1 MSHRDLVRNSSYNP
15 LLLLPLFH
23 SWDLFLFVLDFF
35 FFLVMNCKTYLEEAT
50 KTTVYRLK
58 KYCFYTTGIMS
69 HDPFTGFLNSSFKIS
84 V

>member
-1 MSHRDLVRNSSYNP
+1 MSHTDLVRNSSYNP
-15 LLLLPLFH
+15 LLLFPFFPL
-23 SWDLFLFVLDFF
+23 LGFLFVSDF
-35 FFLVMNCKTYLEEAT
+35 LWVMNCKTYLEEAT

-69 HDPFTGFLNSSFKIS
+69 HDPFTDFLSSSRLKIC